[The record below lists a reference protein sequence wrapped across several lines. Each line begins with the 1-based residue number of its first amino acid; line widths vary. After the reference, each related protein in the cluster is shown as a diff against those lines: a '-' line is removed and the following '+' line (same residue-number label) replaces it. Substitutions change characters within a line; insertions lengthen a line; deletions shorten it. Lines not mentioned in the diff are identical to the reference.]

1 MKGSGSVQII
11 TDPEGQT
18 RFLRAFIRNIG
29 MYRYLATKHKRKKSQ
44 QNTINLHVTY
54 EGLGQK
60 RSSDRT
66 PLGGDL
72 NRKEG

>member
-1 MKGSGSVQII
+1 M
-11 TDPEGQT
+11 
-18 RFLRAFIRNIG
+18 
-29 MYRYLATKHKRKKSQ
+29 
-44 QNTINLHVTY
+44 INLHVTY

-72 NRKEG
+72 NRKEGYEGVDKK

>member
-1 MKGSGSVQII
+1 M
-11 TDPEGQT
+11 
-18 RFLRAFIRNIG
+18 
-29 MYRYLATKHKRKKSQ
+29 
-44 QNTINLHVTY
+44 INLHVTY

-72 NRKEG
+72 NRKKVPVVK